1 MKLVLID
8 GNSILNRAYYA
19 LPFLNDGNQHNVNA
33 VYGFTSILL
42 KVLSDYKP
50 SHLIVTFDKRGHNFR
65 KDLYAEYKA
74 NRAGMPD
81 DLAQQM
87 PVLHDLLDTMNI
99 AVVEKAGVEA
109 DDIIGTLSL
118 KLNMPSLVVTGDRD
132 MLQLVSDDLTVLLTK
147 RGVTDVERVTPE
159 TLKEN
164 YGLTPLKV
172 IEYKALRGDTSDN
185 IPGVKGIGEKTA
197 MDLLSKFNDIDD
209 LYANLDSVKGALRTK
224 LEEGKEMA
232 YVSKKLATII
242 RNADVD
248 CTLEKCV
255 VPQFGEKVRDKL
267 LSLQF
272 RSLLSRLNF
281 ADSPQ
286 SEQPEPVD
294 CRCEEVTQ
302 PDRLKEIVKD
312 LCQKPSVALCYDG
325 GWYLSGSADAEY
337 KIVESDSFLGG
348 FTQFDAVMLLKPL
361 FECSCDKIVYDGKS
375 LKHRLEPFDVV
386 LNNVVYDVDLMQYLA
401 LPRAY
406 KNQKALTESYNL
418 KGTVAPLF
426 TVKDLLYKQLE
437 QTETLRLYREVE
449 LPLSD
454 VLYEMEKQGVCVDT
468 ELLEKLSVQFS
479 AKINE
484 IAEDI
489 YRLAGKKFNVA
500 SPKQLS
506 EVLFVNLGL
515 KHYKKTATGYSTN
528 NEVLEKLRGSHP
540 IIEKIMEYRQWSKLA
555 GTYIDGLRPL
565 VKKGKVHTTYNQS
578 LTTTGRLSS
587 SDPNLQNIP
596 IRNDLGKEIRKLFV
610 SQYGVFVG
618 ADYSQIELRLLAA
631 FSHDANLLESFN
643 KGEDIHAKVASE
655 IMGVPLE
662 MVNSSM
668 RRMAKAVNF
677 GIIYGI
683 SDYGLSE
690 NTGISFSQAH
700 DYIQRYFNRFPAI
713 KSYLDNSVESARKN
727 GYVTTITGRRRYIPE
742 LNATDKN
749 VRAFGE
755 RASMNMPLQGSAAD
769 IMKIAMLKVDEEIR
783 RLGLRSR
790 MVMQIHDELIVDC
803 FEEEAD
809 QVEEILKRQM
819 ENAFNLDCKLTVE
832 TERGRNLYEV

>member
-1 MKLVLID
+1 
-8 GNSILNRAYYA
+8 
-19 LPFLNDGNQHNVNA
+19 
-33 VYGFTSILL
+33 
-42 KVLSDYKP
+42 
-50 SHLIVTFDKRGHNFR
+50 
-65 KDLYAEYKA
+65 
-74 NRAGMPD
+74 
-81 DLAQQM
+81 
-87 PVLHDLLDTMNI
+87 
-99 AVVEKAGVEA
+99 
-109 DDIIGTLSL
+109 
-118 KLNMPSLVVTGDRD
+118 
-132 MLQLVSDDLTVLLTK
+132 
-147 RGVTDVERVTPE
+147 
-159 TLKEN
+159 
-164 YGLTPLKV
+164 
-172 IEYKALRGDTSDN
+172 
-185 IPGVKGIGEKTA
+185 
-197 MDLLSKFNDIDD
+197 
-209 LYANLDSVKGALRTK
+209 
-224 LEEGKEMA
+224 
-232 YVSKKLATII
+232 
-242 RNADVD
+242 
-248 CTLEKCV
+248 
-255 VPQFGEKVRDKL
+255 
-267 LSLQF
+267 
-272 RSLLSRLNF
+272 
-281 ADSPQ
+281 
-286 SEQPEPVD
+286 
-294 CRCEEVTQ
+294 
-302 PDRLKEIVKD
+302 
-312 LCQKPSVALCYDG
+312 
-325 GWYLSGSADAEY
+325 
-337 KIVESDSFLGG
+337 
-348 FTQFDAVMLLKPL
+348 
-361 FECSCDKIVYDGKS
+361 
-375 LKHRLEPFDVV
+375 
-386 LNNVVYDVDLMQYLA
+386 
-401 LPRAY
+401 
-406 KNQKALTESYNL
+406 
-418 KGTVAPLF
+418 
-426 TVKDLLYKQLE
+426 
-437 QTETLRLYREVE
+437 
-449 LPLSD
+449 
-454 VLYEMEKQGVCVDT
+454 
-468 ELLEKLSVQFS
+468 
-479 AKINE
+479 
-484 IAEDI
+484 
-489 YRLAGKKFNVA
+489 
-500 SPKQLS
+500 
-506 EVLFVNLGL
+506 
-515 KHYKKTATGYSTN
+515 
-528 NEVLEKLRGSHP
+528 
-540 IIEKIMEYRQWSKLA
+540 MEYRQWSKLA

-803 FEEEAD
+803 FEEESD

-819 ENAFNLDCKLTVE
+819 ENAVNLDCKLTVE